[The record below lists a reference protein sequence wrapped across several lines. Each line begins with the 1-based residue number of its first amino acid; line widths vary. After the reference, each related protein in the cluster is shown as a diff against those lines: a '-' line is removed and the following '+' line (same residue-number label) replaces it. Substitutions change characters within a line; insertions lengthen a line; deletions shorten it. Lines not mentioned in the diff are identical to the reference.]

1 MVAIIQLSFGEN
13 NRRMVL
19 NYIWVAFFLIAFVVA
34 LIKLIVFHDLEV
46 FPAMLQSTFDMAK
59 TGLEISIGLA
69 GVMSLWLGLMKIGE
83 KGGMIAILSKL
94 VGPFF
99 ARLFP
104 GIPRDHPATGSI
116 IMNFSANILGLD
128 NAATP
133 LGLKAM
139 SELQELN
146 VDKETASNAQIMFLV
161 LNASGL
167 TVIPISILADRA
179 MIGSVNPT
187 SVFIPI
193 LIATF
198 CSTFVGLLYV
208 AIRQRINLLDRVL
221 LGYVFAL
228 CAFVGG
234 IVYYFSGLSPD
245 EVQRQSSVLTG
256 VIIFSIIVSFIG
268 LGLKR
273 GIPVFETFVEGAKEG
288 FGISIRIIPFLVG
301 ILVAIG
307 VFRSSGVLT
316 YIEQGAAITLAST
329 GVNTDFVP
337 ALPVGLLKPM
347 SGQGARGMM
356 IEVSK
361 EYGPD
366 SFVGNMA
373 SIFRGCAET
382 TFYILALYFGSVQV
396 RNTRYAVT
404 GGLIADAAGLAGG
417 IFAGYLFFH

>member
-1 MVAIIQLSFGEN
+1 
-13 NRRMVL
+13 MVL

-34 LIKLIVFHDLEV
+34 LVKLIVFQDMEV
-46 FPAMLQSTFDMAK
+46 FPKMMQSTFDMAK

-83 KGGMIAILSKL
+83 KGGMVPILSRL

-99 ARLFP
+99 SRLFP
-104 GIPRDHPATGSI
+104 GVPRNHPATGSI

-139 SELQELN
+139 SELQEIN
-146 VDKETASNAQIMFLV
+146 PDKDTASDAQIMFLV

-167 TVIPISILADRA
+167 TIIPISILADRA
-179 MIGSVNPT
+179 LIGSVNPT

-198 CSTFVGLLYV
+198 CSTFIGLLYV
-208 AIRQRINLLDRVL
+208 AIRQRINLLDPVL
-221 LGYVFAL
+221 LAYIAAML
-228 CAFVGG
+228 AFVLGM
-234 IVYYFSGLSPD
+234 VYYFGGLSP
-245 EVQRQSSVLTG
+245 EEMQRQSSVLTA
-256 VIIFSIIVSFIG
+256 VIIFSIIVSFIS
-268 LGLKR
+268 LGLKNR
-273 GIPVFETFVEGAKEG
+273 IPIFDTFIEGAKEG

-307 VFRSSGVLT
+307 VFRSSGVLD
-316 YIEQGAAITLAST
+316 YIEEGVAWSLSAA

-337 ALPVGLLKPM
+337 ALPVGILKPL

-361 EYGPD
+361 EFGPD

-382 TFYILALYFGSVQV
+382 TFYILALYFGSINV

-404 GGLIADAAGLAGG
+404 GGLIADVAGIAGG
-417 IFAGYLFFH
+417 IFAGYLFFG

>member
-1 MVAIIQLSFGEN
+1 
-13 NRRMVL
+13 MVL
-19 NYIWVAFFLIAFVVA
+19 NYIWVGFFLIAFVVA
-34 LIKLIVFHDLEV
+34 LVKLVVFQDMDV
-46 FPAMLQSTFDMAK
+46 FPNMLQSTFDMAK

-83 KGGMIAILSKL
+83 KGGMVPILSRL

-104 GIPRDHPATGSI
+104 GVPKDHPATGSI

-139 SELQELN
+139 KELQEIN
-146 VDKETASNAQIMFLV
+146 PDKDRASDAQIMFLV

-167 TVIPISILADRA
+167 TIIPISILADRA
-179 MIGSVNPT
+179 MLGSVNPT

-198 CSTFVGLLYV
+198 CSTFIGLLYV
-208 AIRQRINLLDRVL
+208 SIRQRINLLDPVL
-221 LGYVFAL
+221 LAYIAAML
-228 CAFVGG
+228 AFVLGM
-234 IVYYFSGLSPD
+234 VYYFAGLPPA
-245 EVQRQSSVLTG
+245 EVQRQSSVMTG

-268 LGLKR
+268 LGLKNR
-273 GIPVFETFVEGAKEG
+273 IPVFETFVEGAKEG

-307 VFRSSGVLT
+307 VFRASGVLT
-316 YIEQGAAITLAST
+316 YVEHGVAWSLNEA
-329 GVNTDFVP
+329 GVNSDFVP
-337 ALPVGLLKPM
+337 ALPVGILKPM

-361 EYGPD
+361 AYGPD

-382 TFYILALYFGSVQV
+382 TFYILALYFGSVSV

-404 GGLIADAAGLAGG
+404 GGLIADAAGIAGG
-417 IFAGYLFFH
+417 IFAGYLFFG